1 MRTGDSVFSVKAA
14 RAGLPDRRPHFSHT
28 MQFCGRS
35 YLVGIGYDSE
45 GQAREVWGD
54 GAHQGSELDA
64 MIDDGCILMSLLLQ
78 LSYPVRSD
86 RAAFGER
93 INTGS
98 RARHRYGGSRRRFNI
113 RRDRADR
120 SHGRGDRRACG
131 AWRGGWYAWPGPN
144 IVFFP
149 PHHRAIIRQI
159 ERDGGWRH
167 CAAARRASA

>member
-78 LSYPVRSD
+78 LSYPAEAIAQHLGRESTQAPEPGIDTVDLGAASIFGAIARIVRTAEAIDGPVVRGVADGMRGLPQYSLFS
-86 RAAFGER
+86 A
-93 INTGS
+93 TPP
-98 RARHRYGGSRRRFNI
+98 
-113 RRDRADR
+113 RDHSTD
-120 SHGRGDRRACG
+120 
-131 AWRGGWYAWPGPN
+131 
-144 IVFFP
+144 
-149 PHHRAIIRQI
+149 
-159 ERDGGWRH
+159 
-167 CAAARRASA
+167 